1 MKRILLVDDHPI
13 SREGISGLVN
23 RQDDLE
29 VCGEAGSAQ
38 EALALIPQLNP
49 DLVLTDINL
58 PGQSGL
64 ELIKDARALYPKLQL
79 LVLSMH
85 DETLYAERVLRAGG
99 RGYLMK
105 ETKPANVVKA
115 IRAVL
120 NGGIYLSETMS
131 ARLLEIV
138 AGNGGK
144 LTLSPMERLSDR
156 EFEVFQ
162 LVGQGKES
170 RKIAE
175 QLKISAR
182 TVDAHRT
189 HIKEKLNLKSGAELT
204 RYAVRW
210 VESGGKGVD

>member
-1 MKRILLVDDHPI
+1 
-13 SREGISGLVN
+13 
-23 RQDDLE
+23 
-29 VCGEAGSAQ
+29 
-38 EALALIPQLNP
+38 
-49 DLVLTDINL
+49 
-58 PGQSGL
+58 
-64 ELIKDARALYPKLQL
+64 
-79 LVLSMH
+79 MH

-105 ETKPANVVKA
+105 EAKPANVVKA

-120 NGGIYLSETMS
+120 DGNVYLSEAMS
-131 ARLLEIV
+131 SRMLELV
-138 AGNGGK
+138 AGTGGK

-170 RKIAE
+170 RMIAE
-175 QLKISAR
+175 QLKISPR

-189 HIKEKLNLKSGAELT
+189 HIKEKLNLKSGTELT

-210 VESGGKGVD
+210 VESGVKGVE

>member
-13 SREGISGLVN
+13 SRDGIAGLVN

-38 EALALIPQLNP
+38 EALELIATLEP
-49 DLVLTDINL
+49 DLILTDINL
-58 PGQSGL
+58 PGKSGL
-64 ELIKDARALYPKLQL
+64 ELIKDARARNPKLQL

-115 IRAVL
+115 IRTVL
-120 NGGIYLSETMS
+120 DGGIYLSEAMS
-131 ARLLEIV
+131 SRLLELV

-162 LVGQGKES
+162 LIGQGKASSE
-170 RKIAE
+170 IAE
-175 QLKISAR
+175 QLSISPR

-189 HIKEKLNLKSGAELT
+189 HIKEKLKVSSGTELT

-210 VESGGKGVD
+210 VETGGEGV

>member
-13 SREGISGLVN
+13 SRDGIAGLIS

-29 VCGEAGSAQ
+29 VCGEAGSTR
-38 EALALIPQLNP
+38 EALDLIAAETP
-49 DLVLTDINL
+49 DLILTDINL

-64 ELIKDARALYPKLQL
+64 ELIKDVQVMHPRLPMI
-79 LVLSMH
+79 VLSMH

-105 ETKPANVVKA
+105 ETTPANVVKA
-115 IRAVL
+115 IRLVL
-120 NGGIYLSETMS
+120 DGGIYLSEAMS
-131 ARLLEIV
+131 ARMFELV

-162 LVGQGKES
+162 LVGQGKASSE
-170 RKIAE
+170 IAV
-175 QLKISAR
+175 QLSISSR

-189 HIKEKLNLKSGAELT
+189 HI
-204 RYAVRW
+204 
-210 VESGGKGVD
+210 

>member
-13 SREGISGLVN
+13 SRDGIAGLIA
-23 RQDDLE
+23 RQDDLK
-29 VCGEAGSAQ
+29 VCGEAGSTS
-38 EALALIPQLNP
+38 EALELISTMEP

-58 PGQSGL
+58 PDRSGL
-64 ELIKDARALYPKLQL
+64 ELIKDARAMQPHLPM

-115 IRAVL
+115 IRCVL
-120 NGGIYLSETMS
+120 EGGIYLSDSMS
-131 ARLLEIV
+131 SRLLEMV
-138 AGNGGK
+138 SGHGNK
-144 LTLSPMERLSDR
+144 VTLSPLERLSDR
-156 EFEVFQ
+156 EIEVFQ
-162 LVGQGKES
+162 LIGGGKAS
-170 RKIAE
+170 REIAE
-175 QLKISAR
+175 QLSISGR

-189 HIKEKLNLKSGAELT
+189 HIKEKLNLKSGSELT

-210 VESGGKGVD
+210 VETGQGG